1 MDCDFSTFSAD
12 LREFF
17 ESESAI
23 FPEKTAQNREN
34 RSENGIFGPKNAIS
48 GEKNG
53 IFGPEMPFFGEKWTE
68 NAEFSGLKTADWE
81 NVFALAAVFSIEK
94 GKSRWFF
101 LWVLCFFY
109 VFFVVFFM
117 FFFVFLMVF

>member
-23 FPEKTAQNREN
+23 FPEKTAQNRES
-34 RSENGIFGPKNAIS
+34 RSENGIFGPKNAIF
-48 GEKNG
+48 GKKNG

-94 GKSRWFF
+94 GKSRCFF
-101 LWVLCFFY
+101 FTNIFVVFY
-109 VFFVVFFM
+109 VFFWFF
-117 FFFVFLMVF
+117 